1 MSVRQPSILKVERLT
16 CLLTTDLRRV
26 MGVLPHLAAS
36 LVRSNSRSL
45 DPDPEPVIV
54 QESNFHRTSVKTMDG
69 IDISHATELLE
80 PFEIPSAI

>member
-1 MSVRQPSILKVERLT
+1 MPRIFNQGDVVVFI
-16 CLLTTDLRRV
+16 
-26 MGVLPHLAAS
+26 
-36 LVRSNSRSL
+36 L